1 MNAIALII
9 TKHSHVY
16 SFSLHERPISGTGNV
31 DLVIYAA
38 QLSQS
43 FFSDLAIAVE
53 GFLDLF
59 LVSSEPQG
67 PKDEEIDNSS
77 MLTGA
82 QRNVP
87 PTALAAVVLWCDSE
101 LAKFSSA
108 FGGTRILGNLALSPP
123 PRRNSN
129 SSKRKS
135 SRKGHEE
142 YDDAARERTVRCRI
156 CCVFWRC
163 VSVSDLVLLST
174 FFDRSLLLRWPLS
187 ASIKLFSML
196 PKIWTR
202 LGYL

>member
-1 MNAIALII
+1 VCESESWHLLL
-9 TKHSHVY
+9 Y
-16 SFSLHERPISGTGNV
+16 SEYQYYIELYYSLHERPISGTGNV

-43 FFSDLAIAVE
+43 FFSDLAVAVE

-59 LVSSEPQG
+59 LVASESQSDL
-67 PKDEEIDNSS
+67 PKDDDMDNSS

-87 PTALAAVVLWCDSE
+87 PTALAAVVLWCDAE

-123 PRRNSN
+123 PRRNS
-129 SSKRKS
+129 SKRKS

-142 YDDAARERTVRCRI
+142 YDDAARERTVRC
-156 CCVFWRC
+156 
-163 VSVSDLVLLST
+163 DLIVAMHRVAVQREQANS
-174 FFDRSLLLRWPLS
+174 P
-187 ASIKLFSML
+187 M
-196 PKIWTR
+196 
-202 LGYL
+202 YLVRTLTTDCY